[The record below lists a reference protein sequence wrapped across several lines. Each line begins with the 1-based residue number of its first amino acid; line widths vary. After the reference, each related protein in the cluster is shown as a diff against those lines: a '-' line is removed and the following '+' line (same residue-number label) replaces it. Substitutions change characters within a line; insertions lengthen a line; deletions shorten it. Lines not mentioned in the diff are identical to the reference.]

1 MSNPKVKINKI
12 ENLSSNWYKL
22 DKIEFDYQLKNGNW
36 QNQLRECY
44 DRGDGAAILLYNSI
58 KKTVILTK
66 QFRMP
71 SYLNGNSDGMMIEVC
86 AGLLDADDPLT
97 CIKKEAEEETGY
109 QIKNPV
115 KLFEIYSTPGA
126 VTEKIH
132 YFLAEYSDEM
142 KISEGGGLEEET
154 EEIEVLELDFEKA
167 LEMIST
173 GEICDAKTIIL
184 LQHAKINNL
193 YKTDESSN

>member
-1 MSNPKVKINKI
+1 MGNSRVKINKI
-12 ENLSSNWYKL
+12 ENLSNNWYKL
-22 DKIEFDYQLKNGNW
+22 DKIDFDYQTKDGKW
-36 QNQLRECY
+36 QYQSRESY
-44 DRGDGAAILLYNSI
+44 DRGDGAAILLYNSTN
-58 KKTVILTK
+58 KTVILTK

-71 SYLNGNSDGMMIEVC
+71 SYLNENSDGMMIEVC

-109 QIKNPV
+109 KINNPT

-132 YFLAEYSDEM
+132 YFIAEYSDEM
-142 KISEGGGLEEET
+142 KINEGGGLIEET

-167 LEMIST
+167 LSMIFS

-184 LQHAKINNL
+184 LQYAQINKL
-193 YKTDESSN
+193 V

>member
-1 MSNPKVKINKI
+1 MSNPKVKINET

-22 DKIEFDYQLKNGNW
+22 DKIDFDYQLKNGNW
-36 QNQLRECY
+36 QHQQRECY

-58 KKTVILTK
+58 KKTIILTK

-132 YFLAEYSDEM
+132 YFIAEYSDEM

-167 LEMIST
+167 ISMVFT

-193 YKTDESSN
+193 L

>member
-1 MSNPKVKINKI
+1 MENSKVKINSIK
-12 ENLSSNWYKL
+12 NLSNDWYKL
-22 DKIEFDYQLKNGNW
+22 EKVNFDYQTKNGNW
-36 QNQLRECY
+36 HNQSRESY

-71 SYLNGNSDGMMIEVC
+71 SYLNGNTDGMMLEVC

-109 QIKNPV
+109 KINKPV

-132 YFLAEYSDEM
+132 YFIAEVNDEM
-142 KISEGGGLEEET
+142 KVSDGGGLEEET
-154 EEIEVLELDFEKA
+154 EEIEVLEFNSEKV
-167 LEMIST
+167 LTMISS
-173 GEICDAKTIIL
+173 GEIQDAKTIIL
-184 LQHAKINNL
+184 LQYAKLNNL
-193 YKTDESSN
+193 I

>member
-1 MSNPKVKINKI
+1 MKNKKVKINSI
-12 ENLSSNWYKL
+12 ENLSNNHYRLDKL
-22 DKIEFDYQLKNGNW
+22 DFNYQTKNGKW
-36 QNQLRECY
+36 QHQSRECY
-44 DRGDGAAILLYNSI
+44 DRGDGAAILLYNPT

-71 SYLNGNSDGMMIEVC
+71 SYLNENEDGMMIEVC
-86 AGLLDADDPLT
+86 AGLLDDNDPLT
-97 CIKKEAEEETGY
+97 CIKKEAEEETGF
-109 QIKNPV
+109 QIENPK

-132 YFLAEYSDEM
+132 YFIAEYTSAM

-154 EEIEVLELDFEKA
+154 EEIEVLELDFKKT
-167 LEMIST
+167 LNMIAT

-184 LQHAKINNL
+184 LQYAQIHKLI
-193 YKTDESSN
+193 